1 MSRNKQIDKLRAGL
15 DELRIPAGG
24 ILPNILPND
33 PVDRALA
40 MLTRDII
47 LIDKLQEERNAAVAQ
62 HVNITAMWGEA
73 LASCIVAK
81 MELCNMRRRM
91 VEIEMAKT
99 SNRFRS
105 NDDGTTASLQSE

>member
-24 ILPNILPND
+24 IMPNDPPND

-40 MLTRDII
+40 MLERDII
-47 LIDKLQEERNAAVAQ
+47 LIDELQEKRNAAVAQ
-62 HVNITAMWGEA
+62 HGKIEAMWREA
-73 LASCIVAK
+73 RARFKVSQK
-81 MELCNMRRRM
+81 ELYQMRQGM

-99 SNRFRS
+99 
-105 NDDGTTASLQSE
+105 